1 MLKKIINH
9 LKNKKIMKTEK
20 TLAMTLVGLLVV
32 GVFTIAAVFKNE
44 GNPLVKLP
52 TVKSVVIV
60 VEK

>member
-1 MLKKIINH
+1 
-9 LKNKKIMKTEK
+9 MKTEK

-32 GVFTIAAVFKNE
+32 GVFTIAVVFKNE
-44 GNPLVKLP
+44 GKPLVKLP